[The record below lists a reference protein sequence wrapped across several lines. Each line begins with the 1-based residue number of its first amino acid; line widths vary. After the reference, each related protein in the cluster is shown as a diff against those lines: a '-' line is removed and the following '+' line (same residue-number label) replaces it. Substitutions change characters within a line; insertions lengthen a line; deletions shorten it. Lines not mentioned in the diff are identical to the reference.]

1 MGLFLHQ
8 VAAGLAA
15 GGIYASRACNCDG
28 LPGHRPVA
36 TLTKKCGAIVNPLMY
51 SVWQV
56 LRCHHGAEPIFTFSM
71 RAGSTSQKKTA
82 SEVLRV
88 TGARKV
94 YGDLEVI
101 RNVSLNV
108 AANEFVSILGPSGC
122 GKSTLLMMVAGLI
135 ERTGGDILINGEP
148 VTGPRRE
155 VGVVFQQPVLLPWRT
170 VLDNVLLPI
179 ELLKLPRK
187 KYRQRAMD
195 LLTMAKIG
203 EFADRLPRQLSGGMR
218 QRASICCALIH
229 DPGILLMD
237 EPFSALDAITRD
249 EMGVE
254 LLRIWQVNRKTV
266 VFVTH
271 SIREAAFLSDRVLVM
286 GQRPAIILEEVAI
299 DLPRPRQISMMEDE
313 RFNQYVRRLRK
324 SIEASHVR

>member
-1 MGLFLHQ
+1 MRAETFFTSSMNAESPDGE
-8 VAAGLAA
+8 AA
-15 GGIYASRACNCDG
+15 S
-28 LPGHRPVA
+28 P
-36 TLTKKCGAIVNPLMY
+36 
-51 SVWQV
+51 V
-56 LRCHHGAEPIFTFSM
+56 LRI
-71 RAGSTSQKKTA
+71 KD
-82 SEVLRV
+82 
-88 TGARKV
+88 ARKV
-94 YGDLEVI
+94 YRDLEVI

-108 AANEFVSILGPSGC
+108 AASDFVSILGPSGC
-122 GKSTLLMMVAGLI
+122 GKTTLLMMVAGLV
-135 ERTGGDILINGEP
+135 ERTEGEISINGEP

-179 ELLKLPRK
+179 ELLKLPRP
-187 KYRQRAMD
+187 KYRQRALD

-203 EFADRLPRQLSGGMR
+203 DFAHRLPRQLSGGMR
-218 QRASICCALIH
+218 QRVSICCALIH
-229 DPGILLMD
+229 DPSILLMD

-254 LLRIWQVNRKTV
+254 LLRIWQANRKTV
-266 VFVTH
+266 IFVTH

-286 GQRPAIILEEVAI
+286 GRRPATILDDVAI

-324 SIEASHVR
+324 LIEVSHAQ